1 MSKKPV
7 TTPEEWSN
15 RLAGVAISKEDMN
28 AIIANYLF
36 TEGYSAAARNFTR
49 EANIQPPIDLESI
62 ESRMAIRRA
71 VQSGQVEN
79 ATIMVNELDPEILD
93 TNPTLH
99 FHLLQL
105 QLIELIR
112 HGRIAEALSFAQLE
126 LAPKGEENPQ
136 FLKELE
142 RTMALLAFELPKLAA
157 TGGTVV
163 TAPAPVPSTTGKRS
177 KSGASSATASA
188 ADAAPPP
195 MPEAISSLLD
205 QSQRLRTAAEL
216 NAAILSAQSHSK
228 DPKLPGL
235 MKMLVWGETMLAE
248 KGAEFPKWDFH
259 QLLAPSRSIDDP
271 EAMML

>member
-7 TTPEEWSN
+7 TSPEEWSN
-15 RLAGVAISKEDMN
+15 RLAGVAVSKEDLN

-36 TEGYSAAARNFTR
+36 TEGYSAAAEKFTR

-71 VQSGQVEN
+71 VQSGQVES
-79 ATIMVNELDPEILD
+79 ATVMVNELDPEILD

-105 QLIELIR
+105 RLIELIR
-112 HGRIAEALSFAQLE
+112 HGRTAEALSFAQSE

-142 RTMALLAFELPKLAA
+142 RTMALLAFELPKLSA
-157 TGGTVV
+157 TGGTVQPTPTPAA
-163 TAPAPVPSTTGKRS
+163 TATGKKS
-177 KSGASSATASA
+177 KAGSASAESAT
-188 ADAAPPP
+188 PP

-235 MKMLVWGETMLAE
+235 MKMLVWGETMLTE

-259 QLLAPSRSIDDP
+259 QLLTPAKADGEP
-271 EAMML
+271 EPMVL